1 MRVILNS
8 TGVETDMRNL
18 FLAGAALTALVPA
31 AALAQSDDRAESGAV
46 LAAAAAASASD
57 DVFYVYGTRNSYRED
72 ETSSVTRTETPIEEI
87 PQAVTIITRDV
98 IDDQAM
104 TGMGEL
110 VRFVPGVTMG
120 QGEGHRDAPV
130 LRGNLSTADFFVD
143 GLRDDLQYLR
153 DLYNV
158 ERVDVIKGPSA
169 LVFGRGTG
177 GGAINRISK
186 PADGEEVRGLSLTL
200 GSEGQRRIA
209 GDFGTAASP
218 DFGFRLNAV
227 LEDSETFRD
236 EVEIERRGIAP
247 AARFELGDT
256 RIDIFAEHF
265 ADDRTV
271 DRGVPSQGARPWD
284 GPVDTFFG
292 NPDLSNSE
300 IRVSTLRSVVS
311 RDLGQGFSFRGA
323 LSWGDYDKYYE
334 NVYPGGPVD
343 PIANTVRI
351 SSYTSETLR
360 ENLLAQADLVWEGMF
375 AGVEHTLL
383 IGVEA
388 GRQDSENVRVNS
400 TSAVFSLADRGRNYT
415 PDFTLAPAQDNTNA
429 LDLFAV
435 LVQDQIHVTEAL
447 TLVAGLRYDRFD
459 LDFTDRRPGQ
469 PDFSRSDD
477 FISPRLGVVY
487 EPMAGLSLYG
497 GWSLAHLPQ
506 SGEQF
511 NSLNATRASLEP
523 EEFESTEVG
532 LRWQPNDQLLFSA
545 ALYRLDRTNTTAP
558 GATPGTTVLTGS
570 QRSEGL
576 ELSVQGEVREG
587 WNIIGAMAFQNAEI
601 TSTTSA
607 APAGREAPLVPDFSA
622 SVWNRVAITDR
633 LDVAFGVIHQGEQF
647 ASISNAVVLPSYTRV
662 DAGLFY
668 ALNDRIDLQL
678 NVENLTDTTY
688 WYSAHNDNNISPG
701 SPTAVRLTLA
711 ASF

>member
-1 MRVILNS
+1 
-8 TGVETDMRNL
+8 
-18 FLAGAALTALVPA
+18 
-31 AALAQSDDRAESGAV
+31 
-46 LAAAAAASASD
+46 
-57 DVFYVYGTRNSYRED
+57 
-72 ETSSVTRTETPIEEI
+72 
-87 PQAVTIITRDV
+87 
-98 IDDQAM
+98 
-104 TGMGEL
+104 
-110 VRFVPGVTMG
+110 
-120 QGEGHRDAPV
+120 
-130 LRGNLSTADFFVD
+130 
-143 GLRDDLQYLR
+143 
-153 DLYNV
+153 
-158 ERVDVIKGPSA
+158 
-169 LVFGRGTG
+169 
-177 GGAINRISK
+177 
-186 PADGEEVRGLSLTL
+186 
-200 GSEGQRRIA
+200 
-209 GDFGTAASP
+209 
-218 DFGFRLNAV
+218 
-227 LEDSETFRD
+227 
-236 EVEIERRGIAP
+236 
-247 AARFELGDT
+247 
-256 RIDIFAEHF
+256 
-265 ADDRTV
+265 
-271 DRGVPSQGARPWD
+271 
-284 GPVDTFFG
+284 
-292 NPDLSNSE
+292 
-300 IRVSTLRSVVS
+300 
-311 RDLGQGFSFRGA
+311 
-323 LSWGDYDKYYE
+323 
-334 NVYPGGPVD
+334 
-343 PIANTVRI
+343 VRI

-477 FISPRLGVVY
+477 FVSPRLGVVY